1 MRKVRVACG
10 SATPAVV
17 IMVGP
22 AHEGMPRALTQEAT
36 VSSATESLGNP
47 APGGRDPLGLDDDA
61 TIRVRAARRHTETL
75 LTREADGG
83 H

>member
-22 AHEGMPRALTQEAT
+22 AHEGMPWVLTQEAT
-36 VSSATESLGNP
+36 VSSATESLGIP
-47 APGGRDPLGLDDDA
+47 AQGGPDPLGLDDDV
-61 TIRVRAARRHTETL
+61 TIRVAAARRSTSRL
-75 LTREADGG
+75 LIGEADGG